1 MVTRE
6 ERTMEPIV
14 LFGIQFT
21 LSLVAYWLIAFWYV
35 APRLSGLPR
44 ELALVPL
51 LWVHAFRIVGGTIL
65 APGAVGPGVPM
76 EFRTMIG
83 YGDLITAL
91 LALLAL
97 VALRARLPR
106 AIAFVWLCV
115 IVGILDT
122 VNAIIQ
128 SMRFSVFTYVL
139 GVNWVIVT
147 MYVPALLVSSL
158 LIFMQLLVRNRST
171 NKV

>member
-1 MVTRE
+1 MVTQE
-6 ERTMEPIV
+6 ERTMKPIV

-35 APRLSGLPR
+35 APRLSGLPP
-44 ELALVPL
+44 ELALAPL

-97 VALRARLPR
+97 IALRTRLPR
-106 AIAFVWLCV
+106 AIAFAWLCV
-115 IVGILDT
+115 IVGLLDT
-122 VNAIIQ
+122 VNAIVQ
-128 SMRFSVFTYVL
+128 SVRFSVFTYAL

-147 MYVPALLVSSL
+147 IYVPALLVSSL
-158 LIFMQLLVRNRST
+158 LIFIQLLDRNRSIT
-171 NKV
+171 KV

>member
-1 MVTRE
+1 
-6 ERTMEPIV
+6 MEPIV

-21 LSLVAYWLIAFWYV
+21 LSLVAYSLVAFWYV

-44 ELALVPL
+44 ELALAPL

-65 APGAVGPGVPM
+65 APGAVGLGVPM

-97 VALRARLPR
+97 IALRARLPR
-106 AIAFVWLCV
+106 AIALVWLCV
-115 IVGILDT
+115 GIGMLDT
-122 VNAIIQ
+122 VNAIVQ
-128 SMRFSVFTYVL
+128 SVRYDVFTYSL

-147 MYVPALLVSSL
+147 VYVPALLVSSV
-158 LIFMQLLVRNRST
+158 LIFWLLLRSNRST
-171 NKV
+171 EPIT

>member
-1 MVTRE
+1 MN
-6 ERTMEPIV
+6 PIV

-21 LSLVAYWLIAFWYV
+21 LSLVAYWLIASWYV

-44 ELALVPL
+44 ELALAPL

-97 VALRARLPR
+97 IALRTHLPR
-106 AIAFVWLCV
+106 AIAFAWLCV
-115 IVGILDT
+115 IVGLLDT
-122 VNAIIQ
+122 VNAIVQ
-128 SMRFSVFTYVL
+128 SVRFSVFTYAL

-147 MYVPALLVSSL
+147 IYVPALLVSSL
-158 LIFMQLLVRNRST
+158 LIFIQLLDRNRST
-171 NKV
+171 TTV

>member
-1 MVTRE
+1 MA
-6 ERTMEPIV
+6 PIV

-21 LSLVAYWLIAFWYV
+21 LSLVAYSLIAFWYV
-35 APRLSGLPR
+35 VPRLSGLPR
-44 ELALVPL
+44 EVALAPL

-65 APGAVGPGVPM
+65 APGAVGHGVPM

-83 YGDLITAL
+83 YGDLITAS

-97 VALRARLPR
+97 IALRARLPR

-115 IVGILDT
+115 VVGMLDT
-122 VNAIIQ
+122 VNAVVQ
-128 SMRFSVFTYVL
+128 SMRFSVFTHML

-147 MYVPALLVSSL
+147 VYVPALLVSSL
-158 LIFMQLLVRNRST
+158 LIFMQLLGRNRSA
-171 NKV
+171 